1 MQPVDQQHPAPGFE
15 YDYVPPEPQ
24 VKSDPAPSRAAYR
37 LQRLWLTPSFRKFTM
52 VWLPILMVGLSFTVY
67 FAGQDRRDAVTLWVA
82 DIRNSI
88 ETRPEFMVNLMAIDG
103 ASREVSEDIRE
114 VMPIDFPVTSFDLDL
129 EAMRQTIQGLDA
141 VADAKLRVRPG
152 GILQVEVSERVPVVV
167 WRGRD
172 AIEILDRTGHRVAP
186 LVARA
191 QRPDLPL
198 LAGDGA
204 HKSVPEA
211 IAILDAAAPIKD
223 RLRGLVRMG
232 ERRWDVVLDREQR
245 ILLPEE
251 NPVEALERVMA
262 LNKIQDLLAR
272 DLVAID
278 MRNKNRPTLRMSATA
293 MDQLNEAKLTQQQ
306 RGEP

>member
-1 MQPVDQQHPAPGFE
+1 MQPLNGQTPSEHYNYEYVAPKA
-15 YDYVPPEPQ
+15 PTTH
-24 VKSDPAPSRAAYR
+24 DPAPSRAAYR
-37 LQRLWLTPSFRKFTM
+37 LQRLWLTPSFRKFAM
-52 VWLPILMVGLSFTVY
+52 VWLPVLLVALSFGMFIAGQERRDNISLW
-67 FAGQDRRDAVTLWVA
+67 FAGIRD
-82 DIRNSI
+82 SI
-88 ETRPEFMVNLMAIDG
+88 QSRPEFMVNLMAIDG

-129 EAMRQTIQGLDA
+129 EVMRQTIQGLDA
-141 VADAKLRVRPG
+141 VADAELRIRPG
-152 GILQVEVSERVPVVV
+152 GILQVHIAERVPAVV

-172 AIEILDRTGHRVAP
+172 AIEILDNSGHRVAH

-204 HKSVPEA
+204 NKAVPEA
-211 IAILDAAAPIKD
+211 LELLAAAEPIST

-245 ILLPEE
+245 ILLPED
-251 NPVEALERVMA
+251 NPVSALERVIA
-262 LNKIQDLLAR
+262 LNKVQELLAR

-278 MRNKNRPTLRMSATA
+278 MRNENRPTLRMSGTA
-293 MDQLNEAKLTQQQ
+293 AEQLKEAKTLAGQQT
-306 RGEP
+306 P

>member
-1 MQPVDQQHPAPGFE
+1 MQPLNGQT
-15 YDYVPPEPQ
+15 PPEHYNYEYVAP
-24 VKSDPAPSRAAYR
+24 KAPTTHDPAPSRAAYR
-37 LQRLWLTPSFRKFTM
+37 LQRLWLTPSFRKFAM
-52 VWLPILMVGLSFTVY
+52 VWLPILLVALSFGMFIAGQERRDNISLW
-67 FAGQDRRDAVTLWVA
+67 FAGIRD
-82 DIRNSI
+82 SI
-88 ETRPEFMVNLMAIDG
+88 QSRPEFMVNLMAIDG

-129 EAMRQTIQGLDA
+129 EVMRQTIQGLDA
-141 VADAKLRVRPG
+141 VADAELRIRPG
-152 GILQVEVSERVPVVV
+152 GILQVHIAERVPAVV

-172 AIEILDRTGHRVAP
+172 AIEILDNSGHRVAH

-204 HKSVPEA
+204 NKAVPEA
-211 IAILDAAAPIKD
+211 LELLAAAEPIST

-245 ILLPEE
+245 ILLPED
-251 NPVEALERVMA
+251 NPVSALERVIA
-262 LNKIQDLLAR
+262 LNKVQELLAR

-278 MRNKNRPTLRMSATA
+278 MRNENRPTLRMSGTA
-293 MDQLNEAKLTQQQ
+293 AEQLKEAKTLAGQQT
-306 RGEP
+306 P